1 MPHRIFLVHANPP
14 AMPPVDAAMR
24 QGWPEAQVFNL
35 LDESLYAELDAKGTI
50 TPEIVRRIRLL
61 LEYCVA
67 ARGDGVIFSGSTFG
81 PAVETA
87 RKDLPI
93 PVLKA
98 DEAMIAAA
106 LDTGGR
112 IAVLGATERSIAVVV
127 NGIEEAAATAGRRV
141 AIARHWVAGATAAM
155 AAGRRDEH
163 DRLVAEAVG
172 RATDC
177 DTLVV
182 SQISMIPAVL
192 AVPDLPGRKILTSA
206 NTAVARLRALV
217 TAGASS
223 KHLP

>member
-14 AMPPVDAAMR
+14 PMAPVVAAMR
-24 QGWPEAQVFNL
+24 EGWPEAQVFNL

-50 TPEIVRRIRLL
+50 TPEIIHRIRLL

-67 ARGDGVIFSGSTFG
+67 ARADGIIFSGSTFG
-81 PAVETA
+81 PAVAAA
-87 RKDLPI
+87 RQDLAI

-106 LDTGGR
+106 LDGGAR
-112 IAVLGATERSIAVVV
+112 IAVLGATERSIAVVSS
-127 NGIEEAAATAGRRV
+127 GIEEAAAAAGRRL
-141 AIARHWVAGATAAM
+141 ALTPHFVAGATAAM

-163 DRLVAEAVG
+163 DRLVADAAA

-177 DTLVV
+177 DVLVV

-192 AVPDLPGRKILTSA
+192 AVPALPGRTVLTSA
-206 NTAVARLRALV
+206 NTAVAKLRSLV
-217 TAGASS
+217 TSSAS
-223 KHLP
+223 PAD